1 MTTPFARLSACVY
14 VLALSSSGALAQ
26 EKPLTRTFEPG
37 AKESYQANLRLEVEV
52 RGVRPETVA
61 GKTALNPYTHSA
73 AIEASWIAV
82 RRVDVVANDGAAAID
97 ERLESGNVR
106 CPQQDVSQPD
116 EKALH
121 DSLEAICTR
130 MKLWVPLHYEERP
143 DGLIRE
149 ISSQHD
155 LPLGEASPLLLTLW
169 LRRNLRPSV
178 IFPKESFH
186 LGLVSQR
193 PVHAN
198 NMNGSETIEWL
209 EGSNDPPAAA
219 LHVVQDLSWNEP
231 AAREALNNAGG
242 TPPGATTFYA
252 DSKTTV
258 SLLDGSVLS
267 AVRTASRETKRT
279 PGPVQGLPKSPEFAS
294 KLTVTITFRKIS

>member
-1 MTTPFARLSACVY
+1 MITPFARLSACVY

-37 AKESYQANLRLEVEV
+37 AKESYQANLRLEVEI

-61 GKTALNPYTHSA
+61 GKTVLKPYILSA
-73 AIEASWIAV
+73 EMEASWIAA
-82 RRVDVVANDGAAAID
+82 RTTNTVDAVGAATLD
-97 ERLESGNVR
+97 ESPNSISVT
-106 CPQQDVSQPD
+106 CPQQNVQLP
-116 EKALH
+116 EKALQ
-121 DSLEAICTR
+121 DSLDEACTQL
-130 MKLWVPLHYEERP
+130 KNWHALHYVERS
-143 DGLIRE
+143 DGLIR
-149 ISSQHD
+149 D
-155 LPLGEASPLLLTLW
+155 LPVQNLSLGEDPPALLTAW

-231 AAREALNNAGG
+231 AAREGLNNAGG
-242 TPPGATTFYA
+242 TPPGVTSFYA

-279 PGPVQGLPKSPEFAS
+279 PGPVEGLSMSPEFAS
-294 KLTVTITFRKIS
+294 KLTVTVTFRKIS

>member
-1 MTTPFARLSACVY
+1 MTTPFAPLSACLY
-14 VLALSSSGALAQ
+14 VLALLSSSALAQ
-26 EKPLTRTFEPG
+26 EKPLTRRFEAG
-37 AKESYQANLRLEVEV
+37 AKESYQANLRLQIEVH
-52 RGVRPETVA
+52 GVRPETAA
-61 GKTALNPYTHSA
+61 GKTVLKPYILSA
-73 AIEASWIAV
+73 EMEASWIAA
-82 RRVDVVANDGAAAID
+82 RTANTVDAGGAATLD
-97 ERLESGNVR
+97 ESLSSIAVT
-106 CPQQDVSQPD
+106 CPHHDAQLPD
-116 EKALH
+116 KALE
-121 DSLEAICTR
+121 DSLHDICTQL
-130 MKLWVPLHYEERP
+130 KNWHALHYIERD
-143 DGLIRE
+143 DGLIR
-149 ISSQHD
+149 D
-155 LPLGEASPLLLTLW
+155 LPEQNLSLGEDSPALLTAW

-231 AAREALNNAGG
+231 GAGGGFSNADG

-267 AVRTASRETKRT
+267 AVRTASRESKRT
-279 PGPVQGLPKSPEFAS
+279 PGPVEGLPKSPEFAS
-294 KLTVTITFRKIS
+294 KLTVAITFRKIS